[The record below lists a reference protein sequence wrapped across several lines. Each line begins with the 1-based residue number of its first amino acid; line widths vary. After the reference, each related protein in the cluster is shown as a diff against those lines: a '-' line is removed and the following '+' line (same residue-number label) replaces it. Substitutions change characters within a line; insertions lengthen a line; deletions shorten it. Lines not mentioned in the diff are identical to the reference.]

1 VNTIEQTEEFEA
13 WIEGLSDPKAQKAI
27 AREIVKFE
35 GGLFADVKAIGKISE
50 ARIHY
55 GPGYRIYFARTGHTI
70 YLLLAGGTKRTQKK
84 DIEKAIALAAGL

>member
-1 VNTIEQTEEFEA
+1 VNTIEQTEGFEA
-13 WIEGLSDPKAQKAI
+13 WLDSLTDSKAQKAI

-35 GGLFADVKAIGKISE
+35 GGLFADVKAIGKIFE

-55 GPGYRIYFARTGHTI
+55 GPGYRIYFTRVGNTV

-84 DIEKAIALAAGL
+84 DIERATVLAAGL

>member
-13 WIEGLSDPKAQKAI
+13 WLDGLADPKAQKAI

-35 GGLFADVKAIGKISE
+35 GGLFGDVKAIGRISE

-55 GPGYRIYFARTGHTI
+55 GPGYRIYFTRTGNTI

-84 DIEKAIALAAGL
+84 DIEKATALAARV

>member
-1 VNTIEQTEEFEA
+1 VNTIKQTEEFEA
-13 WIEGLSDPKAQKAI
+13 WLDGLTDPKAQKAI

-35 GGLFADVKAIGKISE
+35 GGLFGDVKAIGKISE

-55 GPGYRIYFARTGHTI
+55 GPGYRIYFTRISNTV

-84 DIEKAIALAAGL
+84 DIAKATDLAVGL